1 MELKLIMALNGWIIE
16 YQEDESEPVK
26 RQVFSYAD
34 SFDDE
39 EEVKAFAQLLWSL
52 NDLIG
57 PSTSRY
63 SKARVYIEV
72 KPGDKHEDLKDEDK

>member
-1 MELKLIMALNGWIIE
+1 MQLKLIMALNGWIVE

-26 RQVFSYAD
+26 RQVFSYSDSAD
-34 SFDDE
+34 DV
-39 EEVKAFAQLLWSL
+39 EEVKAFAHLLWSL
-52 NDLIG
+52 TDLIG

-72 KPGDKHEDLKDEDK
+72 KPGDKHDDFPDE